1 MEDNKTT
8 DESVLVVCTAGQH
21 RSPTAARLLEEQFG
35 IAAKACG
42 IHPQASQP
50 VTQELIDW
58 SDHIIAMDERTDG
71 HKSYLKDRFDIGD
84 RSIYVFDIPDVYSKD
99 DPDLISLLKE
109 KTQVFVERVE
119 SLEA

>member
-1 MEDNKTT
+1 MENDKKAT
-8 DESVLVVCTAGQH
+8 DSVLVVCTAGQH
-21 RSPTAARLLEEQFG
+21 RSPTAARLLKEQFG
-35 IAAKACG
+35 ISAKACG

-71 HKSYLKDRFDIGD
+71 HKSYLEERFDIGD
-84 RSIYVFDIPDVYSKD
+84 RSIYVFDIPDVYGKD
-99 DPDLISLLKE
+99 DPDLISLLNE
-109 KTQVFVERVE
+109 KMQAFVERIE